1 MLKMDNTVIINNNL
15 RNSGNFYTR
24 RKYIM
29 PFSNDMAKN
38 VIGNSYDSDKSL
50 GFKADVQNIIERYA
64 LENVNFTRDMDR
76 ILAREDTKSDFID
89 RCLESVNT
97 TEAMHDSAMVSDTFY
112 NNYSERLGQ
121 LIKNSCDQIA
131 RESVMTGYS
140 PIVSYA
146 PFFIKKQWVACVWK
160 DALMSEVATSPILNY
175 KFEKRY
181 LKTKDGTRYAIPDV
195 YYDKAKMA
203 KLYGN
208 ATGFD
213 VSTKH
218 LNSGKGVALT
228 NGRISVPVIDTTTV
242 ANSFIAAHNINAM
255 YDAGEDFIAPARIAD
270 ILTQDICISSVS
282 VSHYPAVAKNA
293 SVTVAPVLTTSQLN
307 TNIRIDITTHNFIK
321 GKIEFILKDSAG
333 NPYRKSTPITV
344 SGDDYIL
351 PVVADDTRATDELYT
366 VTDEIVGNVDFDTT
380 IVNVF
385 ATKGNITHFNLSGK
399 IANRFN
405 HRSLDVE
412 RRVEQLQ
419 YVMPESGPRLNSA
432 VTVEEAS
439 DAIAL
444 GKIDMFADN
453 ADMMGDALA
462 NLNDFSMR
470 SFVQESFLAQKEIS
484 RNEHGFAVG
493 PDGYASLVAEGGFS
507 TQPASG
513 YSNNVSTWMADVKE
527 YFERFLE
534 KLKYKLNSSEMC
546 VVCVCHPSLVRY
558 IRAEVKWVFSDQTDV
573 SGLKLQYNLGVSNI
587 NGDKLHIISSQY
599 VSAEDGIYTILI
611 PTTSELITFKNV
623 FYSVVVDRGYRN
635 PVEQLVPNIMA
646 TQRMLTFEVIPVQG
660 RFYINGRED
669 TSPTSY
675 FNSDN
680 PVYTKEVT

>member
-1 MLKMDNTVIINNNL
+1 MKFLYKEEI
-15 RNSGNFYTR
+15 Y
-24 RKYIM
+24 M
-29 PFSNDMAKN
+29 PFSNDMATK
-38 VIGNSYDSDKSL
+38 VIGNTYDSDKSL
-50 GFKADVQNIIERYA
+50 GFKADVQNIIEQYA

-76 ILAREDTKSDFID
+76 ILSREDTKSDFID
-89 RCLESVNT
+89 RCLESVNA
-97 TEAMHDSAMVSDTFY
+97 TEAMHDSSMVSDGFY

-131 RESVMTGYS
+131 REAVMTGYS

-195 YYDKAKMA
+195 YYDKALMA

-208 ATGFD
+208 ATGFNIN
-213 VSTKH
+213 TKH
-218 LNSGKGVALT
+218 LNSGKGIQLV
-228 NGRISVPVIDTTTV
+228 NGSKSIAVIDAQTV
-242 ANSFIAAHNINAM
+242 TNSLIEAHNINAM
-255 YDAGEDFIAPARIAD
+255 YDAGEDFTAPARIAD
-270 ILTQDICISSVS
+270 VLTQDIYISSVTVKYPTP
-282 VSHYPAVAKNA
+282 VSTKDD
-293 SVTVAPVLTTSQLN
+293 TVSTYTETSSQLP

-321 GKIEFILKDSAG
+321 GKIEFVVKDATG
-333 NPYRKSTPITV
+333 KPYYKSTPITI
-344 SGDDYIL
+344 SGTDYVFPVLEDDARSTGEIFS
-351 PVVADDTRATDELYT
+351 VV
-366 VTDEIVGNVDFDTT
+366 DEIVGNVDFDTT

-385 ATKGNITHFNLSGK
+385 ASKGNVTYFNLGGK

-470 SFVQESFLAQKEIS
+470 TFVQDSFNAQKDIT

-493 PDGYASLVAEGGFS
+493 PDGFESLVEEGGFS
-507 TQPASG
+507 AMPATG
-513 YSNNVSTWMADVKE
+513 YSNNVSTWMADAKE

-534 KLKYKLNSSEMC
+534 NLKLKLKTPEVT
-546 VVCVCHPSLVRY
+546 VVCVCHPTLVRY
-558 IRAEVKWVFSDQTDV
+558 IRAEVKWIFSDQTDV
-573 SGLKLQYNLGVSNI
+573 SGLKIQYNLGISNI
-587 NGDKLHIISSQY
+587 NGDRLHIISSQY
-599 VSAEDGIYTILI
+599 VSADDGIYTILI
-611 PTTSELITFKNV
+611 PTTTELITFKNV

-635 PVEQLVPNIMA
+635 PVESLVPNIMA

-660 RFYINGRED
+660 RFYISGRD
-669 TSPTSY
+669 KNSPTSY
-675 FNSDN
+675 FNAEN
-680 PVYTKEVT
+680 PVWTKTAP

>member
-1 MLKMDNTVIINNNL
+1 MSYYDDKA
-15 RNSGNFYTR
+15 
-24 RKYIM
+24 
-29 PFSNDMAKN
+29 AKI
-38 VIGNSYDSDKSL
+38 IGNAYDSDKSL
-50 GFKADVQNIIERYA
+50 GFKADVQHIMEQYA
-64 LENVNFTRDMDR
+64 LENVDYTREMYK
-76 ILAREDTKSDFID
+76 LLSREDTKSDFID
-89 RCLESVNT
+89 RCLESVNS
-97 TEAMHDSAMVSDTFY
+97 TEAMNESEMVRDGFY
-112 NNYSERLGQ
+112 GNYSERLGQ

-131 RESVMTGYS
+131 REAVMTGYS

-181 LKTKDGTRYAIPDV
+181 LKTKDGERFAIPDV
-195 YYDKAKMA
+195 YYDRVKMA

-208 ATGFD
+208 ATGFNI
-213 VSTKH
+213 STKH
-218 LNSGKGVALT
+218 LNSGAGINLSSTPRAAGGT
-228 NGRISVPVIDTTTV
+228 YTGSVSIPVIDANTV
-242 ANSFIAAHNINAM
+242 TNSLVAAKNIDNTL
-255 YDAGEDFIAPARIAD
+255 YGDEEEFGQPTRLAD
-270 ILTQDICISSVS
+270 QLTQDIYISDVALKGYAL
-282 VSHYPAVAKNA
+282 VPAGTTITA
-293 SVTVAPVLTTSQLN
+293 STDLTPT
-307 TNIRIDITTHNFIK
+307 TYTAACNIRIDITTHNFIK
-321 GKIEFILKDSAG
+321 GKIEYIAKDTDG
-333 NPYRKSTPITV
+333 NPYYKAVQNIGGV
-344 SGDDYIL
+344 DYVY
-351 PVVADDTRATDELYT
+351 PVTAADNRAQKTNEYYT
-366 VTDEIVGNVDFDTT
+366 LTDEIVGNVDFDTT

-385 ATKGNITHFNLSGK
+385 AAKGNVQSFNLSGK

-470 SFVQESFLAQKEIS
+470 EFVQNSYIAQKNAIT
-484 RNEHGFAVG
+484 NEHGFAQSV
-493 PDGYASLVAEGGFS
+493 DGMGKLVAEGGFS
-507 TQPASG
+507 AQPATG
-513 YSNNVSTWMADVKE
+513 YSNNITTWMADAKE

-534 KLKYKLNSSEMC
+534 ELKLKLKTPEVT
-546 VVCVCHPSLVRY
+546 VVCVCHPTLVRY
-558 IRAEVKWVFSDQTDV
+558 IRADVKWIFSDQTDV
-573 SGLKLQYNLGVSNI
+573 SGLKIQYNLGITTI
-587 NGDKLHIISSQY
+587 NGDRMHIISSQY
-599 VSAEDGIYTILI
+599 VSPDDGIYTLFI
-611 PTTSELITFKNV
+611 PTTTELITFKNV

-660 RFYINGRED
+660 RFKIDARD
-669 TSPTSY
+669 LTAPTSY
-675 FNSDN
+675 YNADN
-680 PVYTKEVT
+680 PVWTKTAP

>member
-1 MLKMDNTVIINNNL
+1 
-15 RNSGNFYTR
+15 
-24 RKYIM
+24 M
-29 PFSNDMAKN
+29 PYSNDQATT
-38 VIGNSYDSDKSL
+38 VIGNTYNSDKSL
-50 GFKADVQNIIERYA
+50 GFKADVQNIIEQYA
-64 LENVNFTRDMDR
+64 VENVDYTRDMYK
-76 ILAREDTKSDFID
+76 LLSREDTKSDFID
-89 RCLESVNT
+89 RCLESVNS
-97 TEAMHDSAMVSDTFY
+97 TEAMHDSTMVADGFY

-131 RESVMTGYS
+131 REAVMTGYS

-181 LKTKDGTRYAIPDV
+181 LKTKNGDRFAIPDV

-203 KLYGN
+203 MLYGN

-213 VSTKH
+213 ISTAH
-218 LNSGKGVALT
+218 LNTGKGVAFDQ
-228 NGRISVPVIDTTTV
+228 GGSKQIAVIDNATV
-242 ANSFIAAHNINAM
+242 TNSLIAAHNINAM
-255 YDAGEDFIAPARIAD
+255 YDAGEDFTAEGRLAD
-270 ILTQDICISSVS
+270 FLTQDIYISSVNVKYTKPVATKDAV
-282 VSHYPAVAKNA
+282 VSTLEYAETKVP
-293 SVTVAPVLTTSQLN
+293 
-307 TNIRIDITTHNFIK
+307 TNIRIDITTHNFVK
-321 GKIEFILKDSAG
+321 GKIEFVVKTATG
-333 NPYRKSTPITV
+333 EPYYKSTAITI
-344 SGDDYIL
+344 SGNDYVFPVLHDD
-351 PVVADDTRATDELYT
+351 ARATTEVFT
-366 VTDEIVGNVDFDTT
+366 VVGEIIGNVDFDTT
-380 IVNVF
+380 MVNVF
-385 ATKGNITHFNLSGK
+385 TTNAAEITHFNLSGK

-470 SFVQESFLAQKEIS
+470 TFVQDSYEAQRQVTK
-484 RNEHGFAVG
+484 NEHGFAVG
-493 PDGYASLVAEGGFS
+493 PDGYQSLVEEGAFS
-507 TQPASG
+507 ALPATG
-513 YSNNVSTWMADVKE
+513 YSNNVSTWMADAKE

-534 KLKYKLNSSEMC
+534 NLKYKLNTQEVT

-558 IRAEVKWVFSDQTDV
+558 IRADVKWVFSDQTDV
-573 SGLKLQYNLGVSNI
+573 SGLKIQYNLGITTV
-587 NGDKLHIISSQY
+587 NGDRMHIISSQY
-599 VSAEDGIYTILI
+599 VSPEDGIYTLLI
-611 PTTSELITFKNV
+611 PTTTELITFKNV

-635 PVEQLVPNIMA
+635 PVESLVPNIMA

-660 RFYINGRED
+660 RFKIDGRD
-669 TSPTSY
+669 NTSPSSY
-675 FNSDN
+675 FNADN
-680 PVYTKEVT
+680 PVYTKVAP

>member
-1 MLKMDNTVIINNNL
+1 MKLLYKEET
-15 RNSGNFYTR
+15 Y
-24 RKYIM
+24 M
-29 PFSNDMAKN
+29 PFSNDMASK
-38 VIGNSYDSDKSL
+38 VIGNTYDSDKSL
-50 GFKADVQNIIERYA
+50 GFKADVQNIIEQYA

-76 ILAREDTKSDFID
+76 ILSREDTKSDFID
-89 RCLESVNT
+89 RCLESVNA
-97 TEAMHDSAMVSDTFY
+97 TEAMHDSSMVQDGFY

-131 RESVMTGYS
+131 REAVMTGYS

-181 LKTKDGTRYAIPDV
+181 LKTKDGTRYAIPEV

-208 ATGFD
+208 ATGFN
-213 VSTKH
+213 VSTAH
-218 LNSGKGVALT
+218 LNSGAGVALVS
-228 NGRISVPVIDTTTV
+228 GSKSIAVIDPNTV
-242 ANSFIAAHNINAM
+242 TNSLIAARNINAM
-255 YDAGEDFIAPARIAD
+255 YDTDEDFTAPARIAD
-270 ILTQDICISSVS
+270 VLTQDIYISDVTIKYPTPVTTADATVS
-282 VSHYPAVAKNA
+282 TYTETSAKL
-293 SVTVAPVLTTSQLN
+293 P

-321 GKIEFILKDSAG
+321 GKIEFVVKDASG
-333 NPYRKSTPITV
+333 NPFYKSSPITI
-344 SGDDYIL
+344 SGTDYVL
-351 PVVADDTRATDELYT
+351 PVLEDDTRSTGEIFT
-366 VTDEIVGNVDFDTT
+366 VFDEIVGNVDFDTT

-385 ATKGNITHFNLSGK
+385 AAKGNVTHFNLGGK

-462 NLNDFSMR
+462 NLNDYTMR
-470 SFVQESFLAQKEIS
+470 TFVQDSYDAQKVITK
-484 RNEHGFAVG
+484 NEHGFAVG
-493 PDGYASLVAEGGFS
+493 PDGTASLVEEGGFS
-507 TQPASG
+507 ANPATG
-513 YSNNVSTWMADVKE
+513 YSNNITTWMADAKE
-527 YFERFLE
+527 YFERFLDQ
-534 KLKYKLNSSEMC
+534 LKYKLNSAEMT
-546 VVCVCHPSLVRY
+546 VTCVCHPTLVRF
-558 IRAEVKWVFSDQTDV
+558 IKSDVKWVFSDQTDV
-573 SGLKLQYNLGVSNI
+573 SGLKIQYNLGITTI
-587 NGDKLHIISSQY
+587 NGDRLHIITSNY
-599 VSAEDGIYTILI
+599 VSADDGIYTLLI
-611 PTTSELITFKNV
+611 PTTTELITFKNV

-635 PVEQLVPNIMA
+635 PVESLVPNIMA
-646 TQRMLTFEVIPVQG
+646 TQRMLTFEVTPVQG
-660 RFYINGRED
+660 RFFIDGRD
-669 TSPTSY
+669 THAPTSY
-675 FNSDN
+675 FNAEN
-680 PVYTKEVT
+680 PVWTKTAP